1 MRKML
6 RKDTLAGMGRAATV
20 LAALVWLAVAAAPVT
35 AAVRT
40 EAARTDAAPTDAGG
54 TIMDRVQ
61 ATETNRAQWLGDAP
75 SPLAETDPELAAM
88 RDRLVYGEILNQG
101 TLDMRQA
108 ALVTL
113 AALTASQAL
122 APLEAQAGAALRVGA
137 SAADIRETLYQCA
150 PYVGFPRVE
159 AALAVVNP
167 VLKAHGAAL
176 PLEKQATVDEKT
188 RLADGIAVQKKIF
201 GGEHIDALRANAPE
215 GQKAIIANYLSA
227 FCFGDLYTRRVL
239 DLKMRELVTFS
250 AIVALGGCDPQ
261 ARAHAAAN
269 VNVGNSK
276 QNLVDA
282 LAVMLPF
289 IGFPRTLNGLA
300 AVNAAVPEQTR

>member
-1 MRKML
+1 MMRKML
-6 RKDTLAGMGRAATV
+6 RKDTLAGMGRAAAM

-40 EAARTDAAPTDAGG
+40 DAGG
-54 TIMDRVQ
+54 TGMDRVQ
-61 ATETNRAQWLGDAP
+61 ATETNRAQWLEDAP

-101 TLDMRQA
+101 TLDRRQA

-113 AALTASQAL
+113 AALTASQAP

>member
-1 MRKML
+1 MMRKML
-6 RKDTLAGMGRAATV
+6 RKDTLAGMGRAAAM
-20 LAALVWLAVAAAPVT
+20 LAALVWIAVAAAP
-35 AAVRT
+35 AS
-40 EAARTDAAPTDAGG
+40 AARTDAARTDAGG
-54 TIMDRVQ
+54 AIMDRVQ
-61 ATETNRAQWLGDAP
+61 ATETNREKWLGGAP

-101 TLDMRQA
+101 TLDARQA

-122 APLEAQAGAALRVGA
+122 ASLEAQAGAALRVGA